1 MAEKQFVDLTG
12 AQTLYNDLR
21 PRAASADGN
30 LAPAYTSKAYAVG
43 DHVIHQDE

>member
-30 LAPAYTSKAYAVG
+30 LAPHILTRHTLLA
-43 DHVIHQDE
+43 IM